1 VTASGF
7 AAVLDQ
13 WAARQPDKVAVVDD
27 ADRVTYAELARRV
40 EGQAASLRAGEVVCT
55 QLPNRIDAVVACF
68 AANRAGAV
76 HSPIVP
82 TLGTR
87 EAEAV
92 TAQVAG
98 LDRRGAGPD
107 AVAVVLW
114 TSGTTAGPK
123 GVLHSTATLSAELR
137 AMAEF
142 HRLGADE
149 VFVMPA
155 PVAHVSGLLYG
166 VLLPIWLGATS
177 VLLER
182 WSPETFLAAVERE
195 RGTFCGGP
203 PTFLQGAVDAP
214 DLDRY
219 DVSSLRIFPTGG
231 ADVPPDLIRRA
242 IDRLGV
248 RTGRGYGSSEF
259 PSVTSSA
266 GPDEPLERRLHTEG
280 RPIGANQVQVRDGEI
295 WARGPELFLGY
306 VDGSEEIDGD
316 GWFRTGDL
324 GEVDDE
330 GYLTVTG
337 RLKDVIIRKGEKI
350 SAPELEAL
358 LATHPAIADV
368 AVVAEPDPERG
379 ELACAVVVAATGAAP
394 PTVADLAAFLADR
407 GVARWKAPERVRLV
421 EVLPR
426 TASGKVQKHL
436 LR

>member
-1 VTASGF
+1 VSW
-7 AAVLDQ
+7 AAILEG
-13 WAARQPDKVAVVDD
+13 WAARQPDKMAVVDD
-27 ADRVTYAELARRV
+27 EHRLTYAELALRV
-40 EGQAASLRAGEVVCT
+40 EREAASLRAGEVVCT
-55 QLPNRIDAVVACF
+55 QLPNRVDAVVACL
-68 AANRAGAV
+68 AASKAGAV
-76 HSPIVP
+76 HSPIVA
-82 TLGTR
+82 TLGPR
-87 EAEAV
+87 EVEAITAEV
-92 TAQVAG
+92 GG
-98 LDRRGAGPD
+98 LDPRGTGPD

-123 GVLHSTATLSAELR
+123 GVLHSTSTLLAECR
-137 AMAEF
+137 SISEF
-142 HRLGADE
+142 HRLTADE

-166 VLLPIWLGATS
+166 VLVPVLLGATS

-231 ADVPPDLIRRA
+231 ADVPPDLVQRA

-266 GPDEPLERRLHTEG
+266 GPDETLERRLHTEG
-280 RPIGANQVQVRDGEI
+280 RPIGANQITVRDGEI

-306 VDGSEEIDGD
+306 LDGSEEIDAD

-324 GEVDDE
+324 GVIDDA

-358 LATHPAIADV
+358 LTGHPAIDDV
-368 AVVAEPDPERG
+368 AVIAEPDPERG
-379 ELACAVVVAATGAAP
+379 ELACAVLVVAPGRPP
-394 PTVADLAAFLADR
+394 PTVADLAGFLADR
-407 GVARWKAPERVRLV
+407 GLARWKAPERVRV
-421 EVLPR
+421 VDALPR

-436 LR
+436 LG